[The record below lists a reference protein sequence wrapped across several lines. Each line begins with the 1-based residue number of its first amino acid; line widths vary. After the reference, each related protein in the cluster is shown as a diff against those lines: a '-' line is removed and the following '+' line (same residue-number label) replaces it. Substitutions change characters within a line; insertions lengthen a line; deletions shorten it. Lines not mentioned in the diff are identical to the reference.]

1 MMVGR
6 ALELEPLPHL
16 DNPAPA
22 GQVVLRVRNLSRRP
36 LLRDASL
43 EVRAGEIVGLAGL
56 VGSGRSELAQTVF
69 GVAPPESGTIEIDGK
84 PVKITRPEK
93 AIGLGIAYAPED
105 RQRQGLVIAM
115 TVAENIGLTR
125 IWQLMRGPFLDFQ
138 AEELLARQYIGTL
151 RIKTP
156 TSHQVVRN
164 LSGGNQ
170 QKIVLGKWL
179 ATKPRLLI
187 VDEPTRGI
195 DVGARAEIHRLLDTL
210 ARDEKM
216 AILVI
221 SSDLPEIL
229 RLSDRVCV
237 MREGYMVA
245 EFARR
250 KATQENVLA
259 AAVGQQLN
267 GERTTASD
275 H

>member
-1 MMVGR
+1 
-6 ALELEPLPHL
+6 
-16 DNPAPA
+16 
-22 GQVVLRVRNLSRRP
+22 
-36 LLRDASL
+36 
-43 EVRAGEIVGLAGL
+43 
-56 VGSGRSELAQTVF
+56 
-69 GVAPPESGTIEIDGK
+69 
-84 PVKITRPEK
+84 
-93 AIGLGIAYAPED
+93 
-105 RQRQGLVIAM
+105 
-115 TVAENIGLTR
+115 
-125 IWQLMRGPFLDFQ
+125 MRGPFLDFQ